1 MTQLTPRPEASSEH
15 ATELSSPLPRQDPI
29 TELPLILLYPHSRC
43 NCRCLMCDIWRNTTK
58 DELSSEDVS
67 RWLPEW
73 RALGVKRAVL
83 SGGEPLMHSDF
94 WTLCELLR
102 NAEIGITIL
111 STGILLKR
119 DAERLVGYCDDVI
132 VSLDGPRE
140 VHNRIRNLPRA
151 FEKLS
156 EGVKAVRAASGDVRV
171 KGRCTVQRENFRSM
185 RATVAAA
192 HELGLDGVSFLAAD
206 VSTDAFNRPE
216 QWGTERMAEVALSE
230 GDLPVLATELDTMER
245 ECGSDF
251 GNGFIWESPVK
262 LRRRILQYYSAL
274 LGGEAFPPV
283 ACNAPWVSTVI
294 ESDGTVRPCFFQPPL
309 GNIYDGSTLTQ
320 ILNSK
325 TARAWR
331 RGLDMSRNEICRKC
345 VCSLSLRKIDGAFD
359 PEMTGDSQ

>member
-1 MTQLTPRPEASSEH
+1 MTELIPQPTASLQDAS
-15 ATELSSPLPRQDPI
+15 ELSSVLPRQDPI
-29 TELPLILLYPHSRC
+29 TQLPLLILYPHSRC

-58 DELSSEDVS
+58 DELSAEDFA

-94 WTLCELLR
+94 WTLCEILQA
-102 NAEIGITIL
+102 AEIGITVL

-119 DAERLVGYCDDVI
+119 DAERLVHYCDDVI

-151 FEKLS
+151 YQKLM
-156 EGVKAVRAASGDVRV
+156 EGVLAVREASRGVRI
-171 KGRCTVQRENFRSM
+171 KGRCTVQRENFRNM

-192 HELGLDGVSFLAAD
+192 HELALDGISFLAAD

-216 QWGTERMAEVALSE
+216 PWDADRIAEVALLKS
-230 GDLPVLATELDTMER
+230 DLPILAAELDAMER
-245 ECGSDF
+245 DCEIDF
-251 GNGFIWESPVK
+251 KEGFISENSAK
-262 LRRRILQYYSAL
+262 LRHRILQYYSAL
-274 LGGEAFPPV
+274 VGEDEFPPV

-309 GNIYDGSTLTQ
+309 GNIYDGSTLAE
-320 ILNSK
+320 ILNSQ

-331 RGLDMSRNEICRKC
+331 QGLDTGRDEICRKC
-345 VCSLSLRKIDGAFD
+345 VCSLTLRQVDGAFD
-359 PEMTGDSQ
+359 ST